1 MELDAEHLKLLLS
14 EKTYIEGRISSN
26 LDLQQK
32 VLAVGFTATITALGW
47 LSTTRGEFPTHS
59 IVLILLAIVSF
70 NALTILMTVAY
81 GAFALGAL
89 HYKTKVLG
97 KAFQR
102 LLLLPAEE
110 NFLDPVTATR
120 STPARLAFTFA
131 TGFLSLSEV
140 ALSFVIYGYALMT
153 AEWTRGKWLVE
164 GASVE
169 WPLVVGFVVAG
180 LLLGGSTASLGI
192 FYCAIQRAERT

>member
-70 NALTILMTVAY
+70 NALTILRLSS
-81 GAFALGAL
+81 GCCSS
-89 HYKTKVLG
+89 
-97 KAFQR
+97 QR
-102 LLLLPAEE
+102 RRT
-110 NFLDPVTATR
+110 F
-120 STPARLAFTFA
+120 STP
-131 TGFLSLSEV
+131 
-140 ALSFVIYGYALMT
+140 
-153 AEWTRGKWLVE
+153 
-164 GASVE
+164 
-169 WPLVVGFVVAG
+169 
-180 LLLGGSTASLGI
+180 
-192 FYCAIQRAERT
+192 